1 MTVALA
7 EPAARALLT
16 SGVLAC
22 WLLGVLMMWRGWR
35 ARARRTSVPP
45 LPSAVDPSGTDL
57 VAPLVGVYLG
67 TTVGGQWLERVT
79 ARRLGERS
87 PGYLR
92 ALPGGVAVRRPG
104 YDDLFVPTSQ
114 LVGVRRDRGHAGKV
128 VAGNGL
134 LVLTWRHGGQE
145 LETGFRAQDPRRH
158 GELVEAI
165 SGMIRE
171 AEAASPDVA
180 REFT

>member
-7 EPAARALLT
+7 EPATRALLT

-35 ARARRTSVPP
+35 ARGRRIVVPP
-45 LPSAVDPSGTDL
+45 LPVTDEPAGTDL
-57 VAPLVGVYLG
+57 VSPLVGVYLG

-79 ARRLGERS
+79 ARRLGGRS
-87 PGYLR
+87 AGYLR
-92 ALPGGVAVRRPG
+92 ALPTGVAVRRPG
-104 YDDLFVPTSQ
+104 YDDLFVPTPQ
-114 LVGVRRDRGHAGKV
+114 LLGARLDRAHAGKV
-128 VAGNGL
+128 VAGKGL

-158 GELVEAI
+158 GELVDVI

>member
-1 MTVALA
+1 VTVALA
-7 EPAARALLT
+7 EPATRALLT

-22 WLLGVLMMWRGWR
+22 WLVGVLMMWRGWR
-35 ARARRTSVPP
+35 ARSRRTVVPP
-45 LPSAVDPSGTDL
+45 LPATTQPAGADL
-57 VAPLVGVYLG
+57 VAPVEGVYLG

-87 PGYLR
+87 RGYLR

-104 YDDLFVPTSQ
+104 YDDLFVPSGQ
-114 LVGVRRDRGHAGKV
+114 LVGVRLDRGHAGKV

-134 LVLTWRHGGQE
+134 LVLTWQHGGQQ
-145 LETGFRAQDPRRH
+145 LETGFRAQDPSRH
-158 GELVEAI
+158 RELLDVI

-171 AEAASPDVA
+171 SPASSPDVA
-180 REFT
+180 REFR